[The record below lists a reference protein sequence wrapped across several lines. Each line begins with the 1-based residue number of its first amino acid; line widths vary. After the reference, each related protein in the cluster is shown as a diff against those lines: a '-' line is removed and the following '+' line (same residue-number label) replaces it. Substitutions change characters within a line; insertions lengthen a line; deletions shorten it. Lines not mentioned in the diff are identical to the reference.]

1 MKVEGEI
8 THKTTFN
15 TSSDT
20 MSYDCLPSSL
30 LYASITLN
38 WLIHTNL
45 DESVSLHAYLD
56 DLIIFFKGLIATLEF
71 QVLRHFQITFVLDTN
86 SEILKELQRQ
96 WFSHT
101 IGIPRLKYCEG
112 PA

>member
-30 LYASITLN
+30 LYESITLN
-38 WLIHTNL
+38 WPIHTTL
-45 DESVSLHAYLD
+45 DESVNLHAYLND
-56 DLIIFFKGLIATLEF
+56 IIISVKGMIAT
-71 QVLRHFQITFVLDTN
+71 
-86 SEILKELQRQ
+86 
-96 WFSHT
+96 
-101 IGIPRLKYCEG
+101 
-112 PA
+112 